1 MLEFASFAFL
11 CAMANIAYSNKKVQ
25 HAWAMYDWANSAY
38 NLVITSTIFPA
49 YYIAITGGNSGKK
62 ISFLGCQF
70 TNSTL
75 LEYSLALAY
84 LCIAFLSPILSAI
97 ADCKGNK
104 KWYMQFYCYI
114 GSLACMGLYFFK
126 PGHTELGI
134 LFSML
139 AAIGYCGSLVFYNA
153 YLPEI
158 ASVQEQ
164 DRLSAKGFAYGY
176 IGSVLLQLLCFVF
189 IFWGFQDDTFAPRL
203 SFLLVGIWWIVF
215 AQISFK
221 YLPNGQ
227 QEIQLTGRNI
237 WSSGFKELQQVA
249 TQVLKMPKL
258 KSFLPAFF
266 FYSMGVQTVM
276 LAATIF
282 GSKEVKKMEAG
293 HWVAMTA
300 KDLIPAILIIQLV
313 AIAGA
318 TFMARLS
325 AKWGNLKVLLMV
337 VLLWVGICVAAYNTY
352 TNIEFYVL
360 AVCVGLVMGGIQSLS
375 RSTYSKLL
383 PQGTR
388 DSTSFFSL
396 YDVMEKMSIV
406 LGMFSFALIEHIFE
420 SMRYS
425 ILALIVFF
433 VIGIFLLMRAL
444 AVARVAVTD

>member
-1 MLEFASFAFL
+1 MHEFASFAFL
-11 CAMANIAYSNKKVQ
+11 CTMANIAYSNKKVQ

-49 YYIAITGGNSGKK
+49 YYIAITGGNSGQK
-62 ISFLGCQF
+62 ISFFGWQL

-75 LEYSLALAY
+75 LEYSLAFSY

-97 ADCKGNK
+97 ADFKGNK
-104 KWYMQFYCYI
+104 KWYMQLYCYL
-114 GSLACMGLYFFK
+114 GSIACMGLFFFK

-158 ASVQEQ
+158 ASVHEQ
-164 DRLSAKGFAYGY
+164 DRLSANGFAYGY
-176 IGSVLLQLLCFVF
+176 VGSVLLQLLCFVF
-189 IFWGFQDDTFAPRL
+189 IFWGFKDDTFAPRL
-203 SFLLVGIWWIVF
+203 SFLFVGVWWLVF

-227 QEIQLTGRNI
+227 QKNVLIGRSI
-237 WSSGFKELQQVA
+237 WSSGFRELQQVA
-249 TQVLKMPKL
+249 RQVIKMPKL
-258 KSFLPAFF
+258 KAFLPAFF

-282 GSKEVKKMEAG
+282 GSKEVKKLEAG

-318 TFMARLS
+318 TYMARL
-325 AKWGNLKVLLMV
+325 ATKWGNLKVLLIV
-337 VLLWVGICVAAYNTY
+337 VLLWIGICVAAYFTY
-352 TNIEFYVL
+352 TNVEFYIL

-375 RSTYSKLL
+375 RSTYSKML
-383 PQGTR
+383 PEGTNEV
-388 DSTSFFSL
+388 TSFFSL
-396 YDVMEKMSIV
+396 YDVMEKLSIV
-406 LGMFSFALIEHIFE
+406 LGMFSFALIEHLCN

-425 ILALIVFF
+425 ILSLIVFF
-433 VIGIFLLMRAL
+433 LIGLLLLIRAHAL
-444 AVARVAVTD
+444 VHIVKTE